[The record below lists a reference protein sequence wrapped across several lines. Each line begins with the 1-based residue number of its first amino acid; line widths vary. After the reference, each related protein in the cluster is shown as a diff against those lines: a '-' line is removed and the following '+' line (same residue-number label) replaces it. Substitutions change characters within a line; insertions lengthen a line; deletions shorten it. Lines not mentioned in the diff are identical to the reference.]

1 MLLSKGIKNKL
12 LLIIMEVYM
21 KKKIILTFLF
31 IFAVLSLFGCK
42 KKENTDTN
50 ITKEDISENVPEELE
65 SAMGQQTK
73 IEVAGWIIDLLDHK
87 IDTSME
93 NVSVVLG
100 YTDVGTNTFTK
111 VAQDGYEYCLI
122 KLNIEK
128 IDSME
133 KIDWDKFYLTD
144 DSGNQYT
151 RLDDSFLSDL
161 GMKRMPGTDLN
172 FGTNTGWIA
181 YEVKTGYTSL
191 KLSYKFNEETYEYSV
206 LTKDDIKKGDN
217 SLVPEYVDYL
227 EEQKKVDD
235 NLLTESKKGYSI
247 DNPLIVV
254 NPYGNSPLSAI
265 AIFDTDKETAIELTV
280 KGKKVEDDIK
290 TTLDKSKTHIIP
302 IYGLYVG
309 DTTQV
314 IFTLDDGTKKTVD
327 ITTDS
332 INSSVIKA
340 EVATIDKE
348 EYDYSNLSFVSIQ
361 SDPIYGVAAYD
372 SAGDARLLLEGKSFP
387 VKRLNNGNIMLS
399 SPRILK
405 TQYYSTGLLEM
416 DLNGRV
422 IHDYLIP
429 GGYHH
434 DFYELENGNLL
445 VAGDPVDF
453 STVENF
459 IYEIDRK
466 TGDIV
471 YELDLSTILDETDGG
486 SINRTD
492 EDWFHNNSVWYDEE
506 SNNII
511 LSGRHVDAVI
521 AVNKTT
527 KKLSWILGDPTG
539 WKNVDKNLFFTPI
552 GDNFEWQYAQHN
564 ASVLPNG
571 DILLFDNG
579 AGRTKVET
587 MDNKVTGDEVYSRA
601 VIYHID
607 LDKKEV
613 EQVWEYGKENGAEWY
628 SSFISGASYLGEDNI
643 WVTSGGILYDKDTN
657 SYDIPLNNL
666 ATSNK
671 LTHIN
676 QVKENKLVYEL
687 ILNNLA
693 YRSYRYPLYPEHVN
707 LDLTKEGTYLGN
719 LGETKAEDLSNIDLV
734 SAIPSNFSVD
744 IIHNPDRYIVNGSW
758 NQTAKDAAII
768 LKSNENQV
776 IGFNIE
782 SVNSVTTTENNL
794 IDFSTWFSPIGLED
808 SSYHVYIRNNGKIYD
823 TGYSI
828 E

>member
-1 MLLSKGIKNKL
+1 
-12 LLIIMEVYM
+12 M
-21 KKKIILTFLF
+21 KKKLIITFLF
-31 IFAVLSLFGCK
+31 IFVVLSLFGCK
-42 KKENTDTN
+42 KKENTNTDT
-50 ITKEDISENVPEELE
+50 TKEDITENVTEELE

-73 IEVAGWIIDLLDHK
+73 IEVAGWIIDVLDHR

-111 VAQDGYEYCLI
+111 EAQDGYEYCLV
-122 KLNIEK
+122 KMNIEK
-128 IDSME
+128 LDSME
-133 KIDWDKFYLTD
+133 NIEWDKFYLTD
-144 DSGNQYT
+144 DLGNQYN
-151 RLDDSFLSDL
+151 RLDDSFISDL

-172 FGTNTGWIA
+172 FGTNDGWIA
-181 YEVKTGYTSL
+181 YEVKEGYTSL
-191 KLSYKFNEETYEYSV
+191 KLSYNFNDEKYEYSI
-206 LTKDDIKKGDN
+206 LTKEDIDKADN

-227 EEQKKVDD
+227 ENQKKVDN
-235 NLLTESKKGYSI
+235 NLLTESKKGYTL

-265 AIFDTDKETAIELTV
+265 AIFDTEKETGIELTV
-280 KGKKVEDDIK
+280 KGKETVDDIK
-290 TTLDKSKTHIIP
+290 TTFEKSNTHIVP
-302 IYGLYVG
+302 IYGLYAG
-309 DTTQV
+309 STTEV
-314 IFTLDDGTKKTVD
+314 IFALDDGTKKTVS
-327 ITTDS
+327 ITTDN

-340 EVATIDKE
+340 EVTAIEKE
-348 EYDYSNLSFVSIQ
+348 EYDYSNLTFVSIQ
-361 SDPIYGVAAYD
+361 SDPVYGVAVYD

-399 SPRILK
+399 SPRLLK

-434 DFYELENGNLL
+434 DFYELENGNML

-453 STVENF
+453 STVENY

-471 YELDLSTILDETDGG
+471 YELDLSTILETTDGG
-486 SINRTD
+486 SINRTE

-506 SNNII
+506 TNNII

-539 WKNVDKNLFFTPI
+539 WKNVDKKLFFTPV

-564 ASVLPNG
+564 ASILPNG

-579 AGRTKVET
+579 AGRTKVEE
-587 MDNKVTGDEVYSRA
+587 MEEKVTGDDVYSRA
-601 VIYHID
+601 VIYHMD
-607 LDKKEV
+607 FDNMTVK
-613 EQVWEYGKENGAEWY
+613 QVWEYGKENGAEWY
-628 SSFISGASYLGEDNI
+628 SSFISGASYLSENDI
-643 WVTSGGILYDKDTN
+643 WVTSGGILFDKDSD
-657 SYDIPLNNL
+657 SYDVPLSNV

-676 QVKENKLVYEL
+676 QVKDNKLVFEL
-687 ILNNLA
+687 VLNNLA
-693 YRSYRYPLYPEHVN
+693 YRSYRYPMYPEYVN
-707 LDLTKEGTYLGN
+707 MDLTREGTYLGN
-719 LGETKAEDLSNIDLV
+719 LGETKTLDLTDINLDNSVIT
-734 SAIPSNFSVD
+734 SNFSID

-758 NQTAKDAAII
+758 NQTADDAAII

-776 IGFNIE
+776 IGYKIE
-782 SVNSVTTTENNL
+782 SSNNVTTTENNL
-794 IDFSTWFSPIGLED
+794 IDFSAWFSTVGLED